1 MPSPLSWS
9 KSEHNL
15 ASNRITSVPA
25 STDIASIIYNKHGI
39 DDERRTVGVGS
50 LPAGGFA
57 FVAPEVLPSFGP
69 VEIASGGTTS
79 TVSFPPGD
87 SPLWGCGA
95 WVREVCGPPVGGR
108 SPVTLV
114 LAFSGKVGM
123 CPLLV
128 FSVRSSHLPSV
139 PLASDTAMLGT
150 GARRPS
156 ATSADL
162 VFPRGRS
169 GHRNVRMVRTTFG
182 VVGSATGKEPD
193 LCTT

>member
-1 MPSPLSWS
+1 MLSPLSWS

-15 ASNRITSVPA
+15 ASNRITSEPA
-25 STDIASIIYNKHGI
+25 SKDIVNIIYNKHGI
-39 DDERRTVGVGS
+39 ADERRTVGVGC
-50 LPAGGFA
+50 LPAGGFV

-87 SPLWGCGA
+87 SPLWGCSA
-95 WVREVCGPPVGGR
+95 WAREVCGPPVGR
-108 SPVTLV
+108 SSLVTLV

-123 CPLLV
+123 CLLLV
-128 FSVRSSHLPSV
+128 PGVRSSHLPFV
-139 PLASDTAMLGT
+139 PLASDTLMLGT
-150 GARRPS
+150 GGRRPS

-169 GHRNVRMVRTTFG
+169 GRRNVRMVRTTFG
-182 VVGSATGKEPD
+182 VVGSATRKEPD